1 MKNPSRLCDRRRLED
16 SESASP
22 VTTPLEAHRSAE
34 SLLGVTPDD
43 AGRGARP
50 TTQSVWVPRSE
61 ALSAL
66 TSVACSTH
74 PYYTDDVR
82 QVPLRELNQHT
93 AEVIARVEM
102 GERVEI
108 TRNGT
113 RVAIIEP
120 ARPHP
125 LGLLIESGDLSPARG
140 PLPTFSA
147 VDETSSDSAG
157 LDAVLEDRYGDGR
170 W

>member
-1 MKNPSRLCDRRRLED
+1 M
-16 SESASP
+16 
-22 VTTPLEAHRSAE
+22 
-34 SLLGVTPDD
+34 
-43 AGRGARP
+43 
-50 TTQSVWVPRSE
+50 
-61 ALSAL
+61 
-66 TSVACSTH
+66 ACSTYS
-74 PYYTDDVR
+74 YYSDEMR

-93 AEVIARVEM
+93 AEVMARVEM

-120 ARPHP
+120 AQPHP

-147 VDETSSDSAG
+147 EDETASDSAG

>member
-1 MKNPSRLCDRRRLED
+1 M
-16 SESASP
+16 
-22 VTTPLEAHRSAE
+22 
-34 SLLGVTPDD
+34 
-43 AGRGARP
+43 
-50 TTQSVWVPRSE
+50 
-61 ALSAL
+61 
-66 TSVACSTH
+66 
-74 PYYTDDVR
+74 R

-93 AEVIARVEM
+93 AEVMARVEM

-125 LGLLIESGDLSPARG
+125 LGPLLESGELIPARG
-140 PLPTFSA
+140 PLPTFSGD
-147 VDETSSDSAG
+147 DETASDSAG
-157 LDAVLEDRYGDGR
+157 LDAVLEDRYGPGR

>member
-1 MKNPSRLCDRRRLED
+1 M
-16 SESASP
+16 
-22 VTTPLEAHRSAE
+22 
-34 SLLGVTPDD
+34 
-43 AGRGARP
+43 
-50 TTQSVWVPRSE
+50 
-61 ALSAL
+61 
-66 TSVACSTH
+66 
-74 PYYTDDVR
+74 R

-93 AEVIARVEM
+93 AEVMARVEM

-120 ARPHP
+120 AQPHP

-147 VDETSSDSAG
+147 EDETASDSAG

>member
-1 MKNPSRLCDRRRLED
+1 M
-16 SESASP
+16 
-22 VTTPLEAHRSAE
+22 
-34 SLLGVTPDD
+34 
-43 AGRGARP
+43 
-50 TTQSVWVPRSE
+50 
-61 ALSAL
+61 
-66 TSVACSTH
+66 
-74 PYYTDDVR
+74 R

-93 AEVIARVEM
+93 AEVMARVEM

-120 ARPHP
+120 AQPHP
-125 LGLLIESGDLSPARG
+125 LGLLIESGELSPARG
-140 PLPTFSA
+140 PLPTFSGA
-147 VDETSSDSAG
+147 VETASDSAG

>member
-1 MKNPSRLCDRRRLED
+1 M
-16 SESASP
+16 A
-22 VTTPLEAHRSAE
+22 RSTY
-34 SLLGVTPDD
+34 S
-43 AGRGARP
+43 
-50 TTQSVWVPRSE
+50 
-61 ALSAL
+61 
-66 TSVACSTH
+66 
-74 PYYTDDVR
+74 YYSDEMR

-93 AEVIARVEM
+93 AEVMARVEM

-120 ARPHP
+120 AQPHP

-147 VDETSSDSAG
+147 EDETASDSAG